1 MTQWYDMVIGKQ
13 IDMDNY
19 PRANPF
25 QCWDLF
31 DFFCVKIGF
40 KGSRK
45 CALTNYVCDLW
56 RLKDESG
63 YNYSSVF
70 EYINPVNLKKGDWLF
85 WDAGSSCPY
94 GHVGMLWENFG
105 NGYGLVLGQNQGV
118 TYVNL
123 KQERLD
129 VLGGLRWK
137 GWQAM
142 PVPYGSSDVVIN
154 GHRYFLYRQNP
165 RTEKIAVVA
174 KGLNEVAPIKELDI
188 DKLIYAKV
196 GGANYFQM
204 REGQADPVGTTYG
217 DISSPLTGVY
227 QNLPNQET
235 TLFYDLTSTDF
246 GDCTFHEVDRT
257 HDVFSPALVYPNANG
272 NFEYARMVGMS
283 HINNK
288 NRYSFVIR
296 FGDGYC
302 LGLAEDEL
310 TPKEIAEDFQQTDMV
325 NIAFLDGGGS
335 AQFGRWNGT
344 EFEYV
349 RDTGRAIPSVVCIY
363 REAELV
369 KPVEEEKPVEEPSE
383 ETPVDEP
390 EEPEEDEVPEAQE
403 DEEDMKEDVTPEQK
417 TIKGQ
422 IANLIDVKSIMTIIL
437 VCTLC
442 YLVVSDKELNDKFM
456 TIVTAVVTFYFSYQ
470 VKKQ

>member
-1 MTQWYDMVIGKQ
+1 MSVLSPKQWYADTIGKR
-13 IDMDNY
+13 IDTDNF
-19 PRANPF
+19 PRDNPY
-25 QCWDLF
+25 QCWDYF
-31 DFFCVKIGF
+31 DYFCRLIGF
-40 KGSRK
+40 GGSRYCSISK
-45 CALTNYVCDLW
+45 MAGDLW
-56 RLKDESG
+56 YLRDNAGYEYSREFEYVTDGKLKD
-63 YNYSSVF
+63 
-70 EYINPVNLKKGDWLF
+70 GDWIF
-85 WDAGSSCPY
+85 WEK
-94 GHVGMLWENFG
+94 HVAFFFSGKE
-105 NGYGLVLGQNQGV
+105 VGQNQGYPYV
-118 TYVNL
+118 TEKTMNWSG
-123 KQERLD
+123 
-129 VLGGLRWK
+129 VLGAFRWK
-137 GWQAM
+137 GWKKSIS
-142 PVPYGSSDVVIN
+142 VPYGSSDAVIN

-165 RTEKIAVVA
+165 GTEKIAVVA

-188 DKLIYAKV
+188 GKLIYAKV

-235 TLFYDLTSTDF
+235 TLFYDLTAADF

-283 HINNK
+283 HINLR

-296 FGDGYC
+296 FSDGYC

-310 TPKEIAEDFQQTDMV
+310 TPKEIAEDFQQTEMI

-335 AQFGRWNGT
+335 AQLGRWNGR

-369 KPVEEEKPVEEPSE
+369 KPVEETAEELPVEEPA
-383 ETPVDEP
+383 D
-390 EEPEEDEVPEAQE
+390 DIVPEAQE
-403 DEEDMKEDVTPEQK
+403 DEEDMKEDVTPETVQEQK

-422 IANLIDVKSIMTIIL
+422 VANLIDVKSIMTIIL